1 MSGKKTILVTYAVKE
16 EFFPVKADGFD
27 IQYLYTG
34 VGKTKSACK
43 LTKVICAGKPDFVLN
58 VGTAGTQKHKVGD
71 IFVSTAFID
80 RDYEAMNLP
89 GLAWEINGMELLQK
103 ELPLR
108 DWVKQY
114 PKTGICSTGDSFITE
129 ATAITGDVIDMEAY
143 AQAFV
148 CREFMIPF
156 LSVKY
161 ITDIIGQNSVEQW
174 KDKLP
179 DACSDLTNWFEQYGV
194 ISLIN
199 V

>member
-1 MSGKKTILVTYAVKE
+1 MGDKKTILVTYAVKE

-34 VGKTKSACK
+34 VGKTKSACS
-43 LTKVICAGKPDFVLN
+43 LTKILCFGRPDFVLN

-80 RDYEAMNLP
+80 RDYEAMKLP
-89 GLAWEINGMELLQK
+89 GISWEINGIDLLGNK
-103 ELPLR
+103 LPLKQ
-108 DWVKQY
+108 WVEQY

-129 ATAITGDVIDMEAY
+129 AGRINGDVIDMEAY
-143 AQAFV
+143 SQAFV
-148 CREFMIPF
+148 CREFKIPF

-174 KDKLP
+174 QDKLP
-179 DACSDLTNWFEQYGV
+179 DARSELTSWFEQNEV
-194 ISLIN
+194 LPLLRD
-199 V
+199 